1 MQNLYL
7 IVTNV
12 IKVIKT
18 MKKIFVFFAAAFM
31 AAGVASAQDINKAIE
46 LANSGQ
52 EAFQMGEYQLA
63 VDAFTQ
69 SLTIAE
75 GLGEEGAEH
84 ANTCKTA
91 LGAIYLANAK
101 NLIKAKD
108 FAGALVKLD
117 ETIAIAEKYELAD
130 AAEDAKSL
138 IPNVYMAQGNTA
150 LQAKDMAGA
159 IAAYTK
165 VTEINPA
172 NGDAYLRLGRAY
184 AASGKM
190 AEAVAA
196 YETAAANGEEKDAK
210 KQLSTLFLKKA
221 QACAKAKDNQGTIDN
236 ALKANEYLENAN
248 AYRLAASASQKM
260 GNNAKCIEFYEKYL
274 EVKPDAKD
282 AAGVTFTIAALYQ
295 QLDNKEKA
303 IENYEKVASD
313 PQYGPGAQEQLKVLK
328 K

>member
-1 MQNLYL
+1 
-7 IVTNV
+7 
-12 IKVIKT
+12 
-18 MKKIFVFFAAAFM
+18 MKKIFLLFAAAVM

-46 LANSGQ
+46 LANSGN
-52 EAFQMGEYQLA
+52 EAFQMGEFGLA
-63 VDAFTQ
+63 IDAFKE
-69 SLTIAE
+69 SLSIAE

-91 LGAIYLANAK
+91 LCNLYLAHAK
-101 NLIKAKD
+101 SLIKASD
-108 FAGALVKLD
+108 FDGALAKLD
-117 ETIAIAEKYELAD
+117 ETIAVAEGYGE
-130 AAEDAKSL
+130 AATVEDAKAL
-138 IPNVYMAQGNTA
+138 IPNVFMAKGNA
-150 LQAKDMAGA
+150 AMKAKDMANA

-172 NGDAYLRLGRAY
+172 NGDAYLLLGRAY
-184 AASGKM
+184 AATGKV

-196 YETAAANGEEKDAK
+196 YETAMANGEEASAK

-248 AYRLAASASQKM
+248 AYKLAASASQRM
-260 GNNAKCIEFYEKYL
+260 GNNAQCISFYEKYL
-274 EVKPDAKD
+274 EIKPDAKD

-295 QLDNKEKA
+295 QDGNKAKA

-313 PQYGPGAQEQLKVLK
+313 PQYGAGAQEQLKVLK
-328 K
+328 

>member
-1 MQNLYL
+1 
-7 IVTNV
+7 
-12 IKVIKT
+12 
-18 MKKIFVFFAAAFM
+18 MKKIFLLFAAAVM

-46 LANSGQ
+46 LANSGN
-52 EAFQMGEYQLA
+52 EAFQMGEFGLA
-63 VDAFTQ
+63 IDAFKE
-69 SLTIAE
+69 SLSIAE

-91 LGAIYLANAK
+91 LCNLYLAHAK
-101 NLIKAKD
+101 SLIKASD
-108 FAGALVKLD
+108 FDGALAKLD
-117 ETIAIAEKYELAD
+117 ETIAVAEGYGE
-130 AAEDAKSL
+130 AATVEDAKAL
-138 IPNVYMAQGNTA
+138 IPNVFMAKGNA
-150 LQAKDMAGA
+150 AMKAKDMANA

-172 NGDAYLRLGRAY
+172 NGDAYLLLGRAY
-184 AASGKM
+184 AATGKV

-196 YETAAANGEEKDAK
+196 YETAMANGEEASAK

-248 AYRLAASASQKM
+248 AYKLAASAAQRM
-260 GNNAKCIEFYEKYL
+260 GNNALCISYYEKYL
-274 EVKPDAKD
+274 EIKPDAKD

-295 QLDNKEKA
+295 QDGNKAKA

-313 PQYGPGAQEQLKVLK
+313 PQYGAGAQEQLKVLK
-328 K
+328 

>member
-1 MQNLYL
+1 
-7 IVTNV
+7 
-12 IKVIKT
+12 
-18 MKKIFVFFAAAFM
+18 MKKIFLLFAAAVM

-46 LANSGQ
+46 LANSGN
-52 EAFQMGEYQLA
+52 EAFQMGEFGLA
-63 VDAFTQ
+63 IDAFKE

-91 LGAIYLANAK
+91 LCNLYLAHAK
-101 NLIKAKD
+101 SLIKAAD
-108 FAGALVKLD
+108 FDGALAKLD
-117 ETIAIAEKYELAD
+117 ETIAVAEGYGEATTV
-130 AAEDAKSL
+130 EDAKNL
-138 IPNVYMAQGNTA
+138 IPQVYMQKGNTA
-150 LQAKDMAGA
+150 YKAKDMAGA

-165 VTEINPA
+165 VLEINPA
-172 NGDAYLRLGRAY
+172 NGDAYIVLGRAY
-184 AASGKM
+184 AATGKVE
-190 AEAVAA
+190 EAVAA
-196 YETAAANGEEKDAK
+196 YENAMANGEEATAK

-248 AYRLAASASQKM
+248 AYKLAASAAQKL
-260 GNNAKCIEFYEKYL
+260 GNNAQCIEFYEKYL
-274 EVKPDAKD
+274 AVKPDAKD

-295 QLDNKEKA
+295 QDGNNAKA

>member
-1 MQNLYL
+1 
-7 IVTNV
+7 
-12 IKVIKT
+12 
-18 MKKIFVFFAAAFM
+18 M

-46 LANSGQ
+46 LANSGN
-52 EAFQMGEYQLA
+52 EAFQMGEFGLA
-63 VDAFTQ
+63 IDAFKE
-69 SLTIAE
+69 SLSIAE

-91 LGAIYLANAK
+91 LCNLYLAHAK
-101 NLIKAKD
+101 SLIKASD
-108 FAGALVKLD
+108 FDGALAKLD
-117 ETIAIAEKYELAD
+117 ETIAVAEGYGE
-130 AAEDAKSL
+130 AATVEDAKAL
-138 IPNVYMAQGNTA
+138 IPNVFMAKGNA
-150 LQAKDMAGA
+150 AMKAKDMANA

-172 NGDAYLRLGRAY
+172 NGDAYLLLGRAY
-184 AASGKM
+184 AATGKV

-196 YETAAANGEEKDAK
+196 YETAMANGEEASAK

-248 AYRLAASASQKM
+248 AYKLAASASQRM
-260 GNNAKCIEFYEKYL
+260 GNNAQCISFYEKYL
-274 EVKPDAKD
+274 EIKPDAKD

-295 QLDNKEKA
+295 QDGNKAKA

-313 PQYGPGAQEQLKVLK
+313 PQYGAGAQEQLKVLK
-328 K
+328 